1 MPVLVPFSLG
11 LQTIR
16 RHHNI
21 LPITLMWIYGR
32 IFDDNHGD
40 PMTNDFAYRNNFG
53 GVAVVFSHVAS
64 VAMCSLMCSKRGMC
78 SLKCQARW
86 QCVLSCVVSVEC
98 VLSSTLEDGAEE
110 AGEEKSGS
118 ATPTLRVC
126 AQLHVGS
133 CGRPSRPSYSQYL
146 YNHEVINYTTTTA
159 IVSSW

>member
-64 VAMCSLMCSKRGMC
+64 VELCSLMWQTWRCVLSCVASVECVLSSVKRGGDVFSQVSSAVAMCSLMCSKRGMC
-78 SLKCQARW
+78 SLKYPGRW
-86 QCVLSCVVSVEC
+86 SRGGRRREKWQRHPHPSCV
-98 VLSSTLEDGAEE
+98 
-110 AGEEKSGS
+110 
-118 ATPTLRVC
+118 C
-126 AQLHVGS
+126 AAARGQLM
-133 CGRPSRPSYSQYL
+133 
-146 YNHEVINYTTTTA
+146 
-159 IVSSW
+159 